1 MPKSLGV
8 KRQASS
14 RDVSRKTVKYCD
26 DDSDLSDSGI

>member
-14 RDVSRKTVKYCD
+14 RDVSRKTAKYCD